1 MRRKR
6 EAHVATQKDQVV
18 FVTGA
23 ATGIGAAT
31 ARLFGKRAAAVAL
44 MDVNANQGG
53 VTAAD
58 VQKNGA
64 RALFVEGDV
73 SNEDDVQAAL
83 KRAVA
88 TFGRVDVLV
97 NNAAILI
104 RHERLEEWTVA
115 EFSRIIAINLTSVFI
130 TTRTVAPAMART
142 GGGVIVNISSM
153 GALWPVVLSPAYAAA
168 KAGILGLTR
177 SIAAMLETY
186 KVRVNSVLPG
196 LVATPMTADS
206 RSQEVDF
213 DGGKMQPEDLASG
226 IAYVVDNELPS
237 GGAYLVRNTPR
248 GPCVYSV
255 ADIPELKEVKL
266 SPFQ

>member
-1 MRRKR
+1 
-6 EAHVATQKDQVV
+6 VVTQKDKVV

-23 ATGIGAAT
+23 ASGIGAAT
-31 ARLFGKRAAAVAL
+31 ARLFGKRGAAVAL

-64 RALFVEGDV
+64 RALFIEGDV
-73 SNEDDVQAAL
+73 SNEEDVQAAL
-83 KRAVA
+83 KRAVD

-97 NNAAILI
+97 NNAAVLI
-104 RHERLEEWTVA
+104 RHERLAEWTIA
-115 EFSRIIAINLTSVFI
+115 EYRRVIAINLTSLFI
-130 TTRTVAPAMART
+130 TTHTFAPVMART
-142 GGGVIVNISSM
+142 GGGVIVNMSSM

-177 SIAAMLETY
+177 SIAPMLETY

-196 LVATPMTADS
+196 VVATPMTADS
-206 RSQEVDF
+206 RPQEVAF
-213 DGGKMQPEDLASG
+213 DGGKMQPEDLANG
-226 IAYVVDNELPS
+226 IAYVVDHEMPS
-237 GGAYLVRNTPR
+237 GAAYLVRNTPR
-248 GPCVYSV
+248 GPCVFSV